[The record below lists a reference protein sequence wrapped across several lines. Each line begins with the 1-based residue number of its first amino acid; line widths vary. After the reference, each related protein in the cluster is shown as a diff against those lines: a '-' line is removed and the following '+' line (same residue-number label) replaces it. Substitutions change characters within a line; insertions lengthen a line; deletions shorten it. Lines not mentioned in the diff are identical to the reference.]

1 MTKLKPEFELAKRLK
16 GPSQMDRVH
25 AARAMLH
32 STMGSETMALRA
44 FMDIFH
50 PEEGEAC
57 IVAFHPD
64 HPERLRIPQ
73 ARPGHRRH
81 ALRHLLSP

>member
-50 PEEGEAC
+50 PEVSQDRVRELVNDLKAQGK
-57 IVAFHPD
+57 
-64 HPERLRIPQ
+64 R
-73 ARPGHRRH
+73 
-81 ALRHLLSP
+81 

>member
-1 MTKLKPEFELAKRLK
+1 MPCPTCNDA
-16 GPSQMDRVH
+16 GIV
-25 AARAMLH
+25 
-32 STMGSETMALRA
+32 
-44 FMDIFH
+44 
-50 PEEGEAC
+50 EGEAC